1 MGCKNL
7 GIVIRLSCFLEFG
20 QKIDPF
26 CSNFVKNFCENF
38 ESSVLMNFNVNFTVN
53 RGVSD
58 RLPATVFVA
67 AVNVSIFFFILTEV
81 QPFSRMNLGADSLDK
96 VLVINDAVPIRV
108 K

>member
-1 MGCKNL
+1 
-7 GIVIRLSCFLEFG
+7 
-20 QKIDPF
+20 
-26 CSNFVKNFCENF
+26 
-38 ESSVLMNFNVNFTVN
+38 MNFNVDFTEN

-81 QPFSRMNLGADSLDK
+81 QAFSRMNLGADSLDK
-96 VLVINDAVPIRV
+96 VFVIDDAVAIRV